1 MTSENNLEIGKKIE
15 ISYEGKEQE
24 EYFVSNVMEILD
36 EDTYVL
42 AMPIV
47 KGNIYPLE
55 LGSTI
60 DIYYYIE
67 EIGLFY
73 FSSKVESRQRE
84 PIAQMTVKRVSDI
97 KKIQRRNY
105 FRLKVSFPVTIKIKE
120 DQEVIGYAKDLS
132 AGGMKVSVSKKILKK
147 ENLEVR
153 FEIDDVTL
161 KIQGSVIRSEL
172 ENSSQTYDTGIKFL
186 NLSESDI
193 NTIMKYLFKK
203 QRILIK
209 KGLM

>member
-36 EDTYVL
+36 ENTYVL

-60 DIYYYIE
+60 EIYYYIE

-84 PIAQMTVKRVSDI
+84 PIAQMTVKRVSEI

-105 FRLKVSFPVTIKIKE
+105 FRLKVSFPVTVKIN
-120 DQEVIGYAKDLS
+120 QEQDIIGYAKDLS
-132 AGGMKVSVSKKILKK
+132 AGGMKISVSKKILEK
-147 ENLEVR
+147 ESLEVR

-161 KIQGSVIRSEL
+161 KIQGSVLRSDL

>member
-1 MTSENNLEIGKKIE
+1 MSSENNLEIGKKIE

-36 EDTYVL
+36 ENTYVL

-60 DIYYYIE
+60 EIYYYIE

-84 PIAQMTVKRVSDI
+84 PIAQMTVKRVSEI

-105 FRLKVSFPVTIKIKE
+105 FRLKVSFPVTVKIN
-120 DQEVIGYAKDLS
+120 QEQDIIGYAKDLS
-132 AGGMKVSVSKKILKK
+132 AGGMKISVSKKILEK
-147 ENLEVR
+147 ESLEVR

-161 KIQGSVIRSEL
+161 KIQGSVLRSDL